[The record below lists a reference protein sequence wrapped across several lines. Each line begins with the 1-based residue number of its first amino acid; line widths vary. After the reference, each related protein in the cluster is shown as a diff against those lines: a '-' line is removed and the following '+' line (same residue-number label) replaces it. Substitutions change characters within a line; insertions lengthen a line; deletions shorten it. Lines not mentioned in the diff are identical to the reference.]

1 VSHRHQFRRI
11 FSMLPGITA
20 QSLRGRMGGGT
31 SSSLE
36 KRGRMNSGGRRKKV
50 RTADSAAML
59 GALKRAQEEA
69 DQLFELAACK
79 DRQLAVALAHRLSS
93 SLAGM
98 RFAIEASAAF
108 PVVSRH
114 YFDDIRVHV
123 AGMRLP

>member
-1 VSHRHQFRRI
+1 
-11 FSMLPGITA
+11 MLPGISA
-20 QSLRGRMGGGT
+20 QSLRGRMGGGS

-98 RFAIEASAAF
+98 RLAIEASAAF
-108 PVVSRH
+108 PVISRN
-114 YFDDIRVHV
+114 YFDDIRVH
-123 AGMRLP
+123 AP